1 MPVKPIFQLQ
11 LGEILTPTRFIGP
24 TMVAQWVFAREC
36 SDIGGGMMP
45 GAELR
50 IVEKCDT
57 PGKTWVRLQILSR
70 SPDAFL
76 KIAGEN
82 LANNF
87 DVVKK

>member
-11 LGEILTPTRFIGP
+11 LGEILTPMRFISP
-24 TMVAQWVFAREC
+24 TMVAQWVFAKEC
-36 SDIGGGMMP
+36 SDIGGAMMP

-50 IVEKCDT
+50 IVEKCDI
-57 PGKTWVRLQILSR
+57 PGKTWVRVQILSR

-76 KIAGEN
+76 KINGDN